1 MKKIKF
7 NLLFSFFFCILAV
20 GCSDK
25 DEIPVDADDNFI
37 TSVILSVNDKTYE
50 AVIENNTITVTVPY
64 TVSLDGAKASFAY
77 TTSAKIFPDPASITD
92 WNTERTFRVT
102 SYNGAIND
110 YTYIVVKDEIRSDG
124 NVELKT
130 PLEVATFIESG
141 VTIIKGDLI
150 IGSNAENAEIIND
163 ITGLSILKEV
173 EGNIIIK
180 NSFTGGTLT
189 GLDNIT
195 SIGGLLIGSEENPLQ
210 DTSLEM
216 ISMSKIKNVTGD
228 IQIYGSGASIIE
240 FKELEKVNGNVIFN
254 ENTKLTQISLPVL
267 KETGSLEFKVLPR
280 EFSTILVPDIVTV
293 NGNLS
298 IESIYGEVE
307 TAGMRFFMGN
317 TELKSIE
324 GFDKLTLVNGVL
336 SIQNFDVLE
345 KLPPLQGL
353 NQLGGVFLRHLALIE
368 SLDIIN
374 VSFISSLLSHPCIT
388 IEYCN
393 KFNNLKTKEDLT
405 DVDVRILS
413 LNTAVKTNFTKINN
427 FIYQANIDTFE
438 TSIQSIMGNL
448 SIIQIVGQSS
458 TNTIDL
464 SGINSIP
471 GYLLITGSGI
481 TSVKA
486 SDLKSIGGQAVLQVD
501 TDGILDF
508 PSLTTVCCASS
519 PAYIEDDLLPE
530 SPVKNIEWGAFSVFL
545 DGQITDS
552 FFPVLNHVGG
562 TGLTLF
568 RIYESASFPNLEVID
583 GSLNFGFTTDFIS
596 SDHLKLPK
604 LLKLSGVHFDTVRKF
619 SDYTFFKKFIDDGQ
633 ITESNWK
640 IENCTYNPTYQDM
653 KEGRCKPAE

>member
-1 MKKIKF
+1 MKTIKF
-7 NLLFSFFFCILAV
+7 NLLFSLFFCIFAV

-25 DEIPVDADDNFI
+25 DEIPVDADDNYI
-37 TSVILSVNDKTYE
+37 TSVVLSVNDKTYE

-77 TTSAKIFPDPASITD
+77 TPSAKIFPDPATITD

-102 SYNGAIND
+102 SYNGTIND
-110 YTYIVVKDEIRSDG
+110 YTYVVVKDEIRSEG

-130 PLEVATFIESG
+130 PSEVAAFIESG
-141 VTIIKGDLI
+141 VTIIKGNLI

-240 FKELEKVNGNVIFN
+240 FKELEKVDGNVVFN
-254 ENTKLTQISLPVL
+254 ENTKLTQISLPLL

-280 EFSTILVPDIVTV
+280 EFSSISVPDIVTI
-293 NGNLS
+293 NGNLL
-298 IESIYGEVE
+298 IESIWGEVE

-324 GFDKLTLVNGVL
+324 GFDKLTLVTGVL

-345 KLPPLQGL
+345 KLPQLQEL
-353 NQLGGVFLRHLALIE
+353 NQLGGVVVRQLALIE
-368 SLDIIN
+368 SLDISN
-374 VSFISSLLSHPCIT
+374 VSFTSSSPTHPCIS
-388 IEYCN
+388 IENCN
-393 KFNNLKTKEDLT
+393 KFNNLITKEDLI
-405 DVDVRILS
+405 DVDVRIIS

-427 FIYQANIDTFE
+427 FYYEANIDTFE
-438 TSIQSIMGNL
+438 TSLQSIMGNL
-448 SIIQIVGQSS
+448 SIIQISGQSS

-471 GYLLITGSGI
+471 GYLLITGTSI
-481 TSVKA
+481 NSVKA
-486 SDLKSIGGQAVLQVD
+486 SDLKSIGGQSILQVA

-519 PAYIEDDLLPE
+519 PAYIEKDLLPG
-530 SPVKNIEWGAFSVFL
+530 SPVKDIEWGAFSVFL
-545 DGQITDS
+545 DGTITDS
-552 FFPVLNHVGG
+552 FFPVLSHIGG

-568 RIYESASFPNLEVID
+568 RIYESASFPSLEIID
-583 GSLNFGFTTDFIS
+583 GSLKFGMTTDFIS
-596 SDHLKLPK
+596 SDHLKFPK
-604 LLKLSGVHFDTVRKF
+604 LLKLSGVYFDTVRQF

-640 IENCTYNPTYQDM
+640 IENCTYNPTYLDM

>member
-1 MKKIKF
+1 MKTIKF
-7 NLLFSFFFCILAV
+7 NLLFSLFFCIFAV

-25 DEIPVDADDNFI
+25 DEIPVDADDNYI
-37 TSVILSVNDKTYE
+37 TSVVLSVNDKTYE

-77 TTSAKIFPDPASITD
+77 TPSAKIFPDPATITN

-102 SYNGAIND
+102 SYNGTIND
-110 YTYIVVKDEIRSDG
+110 YTYVVVKDEIRSEG

-130 PLEVATFIESG
+130 PSEVAAFIESG
-141 VTIIKGDLI
+141 VTIIKGNLI

-240 FKELEKVNGNVIFN
+240 FKELEKVEGNVIFN
-254 ENTKLTQISLPVL
+254 ENTKLTQISLPLL

-280 EFSTILVPDIVTV
+280 EFSSISVPDIVTV

-324 GFDKLTLVNGVL
+324 GFDKLTSVTGVW
-336 SIQNFDVLE
+336 SIKNFDVLE
-345 KLPPLQGL
+345 KLPKLQGL
-353 NQLGGVFLRHLALIE
+353 NQLGGVVIRQLALIE
-368 SLDIIN
+368 SLDISN
-374 VSFISSLLSHPCIT
+374 VSFTSSSPTHPCIT

-393 KFNNLKTKEDLT
+393 KFNNLITKEDLT
-405 DVDVRILS
+405 DVDVRIIS

-427 FIYQANIDTFE
+427 FYYEANIDTFE
-438 TSIQSIMGNL
+438 SSLQSITGNL
-448 SIIQIVGQSS
+448 SIIQISGQSS
-458 TNTIDL
+458 KNTIDL

-471 GYLLITGSGI
+471 GYLLITGFSI

-486 SDLKSIGGQAVLQVD
+486 SNLKSIGGQSILQVGVD
-501 TDGILDF
+501 AILDF

-519 PAYIEDDLLPE
+519 PEYIEEDLLPG
-530 SPVKNIEWGAFSVFL
+530 SPVKNIEWGAFTVFL
-545 DGQITDS
+545 DGAITDS
-552 FFPVLNHVGG
+552 FFPVLSHIGG

-568 RIYESASFPNLEVID
+568 RIYESASFPSLEVID
-583 GSLNFGFTTDFIS
+583 GSLKFGMTTDFIS
-596 SDHLKLPK
+596 SDHLKFPK

>member
-77 TTSAKIFPDPASITD
+77 TPSAKIFPDPATITD

-102 SYNGAIND
+102 SYNGTIND
-110 YTYIVVKDEIRSDG
+110 YTYVVVKDEIRSEG

-130 PLEVATFIESG
+130 PSEVAAFIESG
-141 VTIIKGDLI
+141 VTIIKGNLI

-240 FKELEKVNGNVIFN
+240 FKELEKVDGNVVFN
-254 ENTKLTQISLPVL
+254 ENTKLTQISLPLL

-280 EFSTILVPDIVTV
+280 EFSSISVPDIVTI

-298 IESIYGEVE
+298 IESIWGEVE

-345 KLPPLQGL
+345 KLPQLQGL
-353 NQLGGVFLRHLALIE
+353 NQLGGVVIRHLALIE
-368 SLDIIN
+368 SLDISN
-374 VSFISSLLSHPCIT
+374 VSFTSSSPTRPCIT

-393 KFNNLKTKEDLT
+393 KFNNLITKEDLT

-427 FIYQANIDTFE
+427 FYYEANIDTFE
-438 TSIQSIMGNL
+438 TSLQSIMGNL
-448 SIIQIVGQSS
+448 SIIQISGQSS
-458 TNTIDL
+458 KNTIDL

-471 GYLLITGSGI
+471 GYLLITGSSI

-486 SDLKSIGGQAVLQVD
+486 SDLKSIGGQSILQVA

-519 PAYIEDDLLPE
+519 PTYIEEDLLPG
-530 SPVKNIEWGAFSVFL
+530 SPVKNI
-545 DGQITDS
+545 DGTITDS
-552 FFPVLNHVGG
+552 FFPVLSHIGG

-568 RIYESASFPNLEVID
+568 RIYKSASFPSLEIID
-583 GSLNFGFTTDFIS
+583 GSLKFGMTTDFSS
-596 SDHLKLPK
+596 SDHLKFPK